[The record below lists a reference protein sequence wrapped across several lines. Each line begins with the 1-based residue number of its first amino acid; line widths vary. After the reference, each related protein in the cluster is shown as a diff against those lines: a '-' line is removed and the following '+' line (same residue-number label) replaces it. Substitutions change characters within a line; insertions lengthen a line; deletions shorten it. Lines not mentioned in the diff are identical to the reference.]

1 MPGALAWSFTAA
13 DGVTLALALVLAI
26 IAALIG
32 YRAWKESRIPPEER
46 ERIRRARLVAT
57 GKMGDA
63 TVVEVREQHV
73 FYAYMVRGVEY
84 TASQDVSLLLDRV
97 PPDLSEVQTVAVR
110 YDPRNPANSI
120 VVAEQWSGLRLGTSP
135 RHRA

>member
-13 DGVTLALALVLAI
+13 DWVTIALAVVLAV

-32 YRAWKESRIPPEER
+32 YRAWKNSRISPEER
-46 ERIRRARLVAT
+46 ERLRRVYLVSH

-63 TVVEVREQHV
+63 TLVEVREHHL
-73 FYAYMVRGVEY
+73 FYAYIVRGVEY
-84 TASQDVSLLLDRV
+84 TASQDVSHLLDRI
-97 PPDLSEVQTVAVR
+97 PPDLTEIQTVAVR

-120 VVAEQWSGLRLGTSP
+120 VVAESWTGLRLGTSP
-135 RHRA
+135 RNRA